1 MIFLPPDKY
10 ESFLQVGSIIL
21 DVRNHTC
28 PNTRSN
34 KFVISL
40 KARKMRLIFY
50 LQKNITWFF
59 KLILLFQVCVT
70 WYAQITQNNKFSISF
85 HYLQKEVSDEVFC
98 MQIRLKITYKLI
110 LRFLM
115 GMVKHSQSS
124 QNSKFAMPL
133 QYLEK
138 EVRCEVDFLNADKHK
153 IFYKLI

>member
-28 PNTRSN
+28 PNTQSN

-85 HYLQKEVSDEVFC
+85 HYLQKEVSDEV
-98 MQIRLKITYKLI
+98 
-110 LRFLM
+110 
-115 GMVKHSQSS
+115 
-124 QNSKFAMPL
+124 
-133 QYLEK
+133 
-138 EVRCEVDFLNADKHK
+138 DFLHADKDENYLQIDIT
-153 IFYKLI
+153 IFNGDGQAFPKSPK